1 MGNMLKTRFE
11 WGLDAPMRCAAA
23 VLGARLLT
31 VVAAGDSVAGGSKVK
46 PRVRHTAG
54 AGEIAIGAALMSTA
68 AEEDV
73 TVVARGWQW
82 LEAGEAIVAGVDVY
96 PAADGRIQQFTGTET
111 PPAGARPY
119 GMALSTASAVDQ
131 PVLVRVY
138 I

>member
-1 MGNMLKTRFE
+1 MANMLKTRFE

-23 VLGARLLT
+23 VEGARLLT
-31 VVAAGDSVAGGSKVK
+31 VIAAGNSVAGGSKVK
-46 PRVRHTAG
+46 PRVRHTA
-54 AGEIAIGAALMSTA
+54 AATEIAVGAAKMSTA

-82 LEAGEAIVAGVDVY
+82 LDSAEAIVAGVDVY
-96 PAADGRIQQFTGTET
+96 PAAAGRVQQFTGTEAV
-111 PPAGARPY
+111 PAGARPY
-119 GMALSTASAVDQ
+119 GMALSSSAGLDD